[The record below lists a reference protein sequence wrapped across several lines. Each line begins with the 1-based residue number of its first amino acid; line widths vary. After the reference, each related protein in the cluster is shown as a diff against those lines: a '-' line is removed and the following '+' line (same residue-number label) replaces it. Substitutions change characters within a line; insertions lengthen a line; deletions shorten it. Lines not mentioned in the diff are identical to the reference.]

1 MRWVADAGYKVTLD
15 IFQCMTVMVGA
26 PRASGSNAGESSA
39 RCGLGKSTSSQRGW
53 RHLVQVSVPEPASCI
68 SGRFTMSHGNAA
80 WVDARAC
87 TWHLRLSKTHQAVGK
102 NLQREPLN
110 ILKHQNPK
118 SEYSNTPNPPKK
130 TADPKPIPAET
141 LRSKSGAELFGPS
154 AFLIR
159 KRQDS
164 SPTYTGAESPRPSFM
179 KSMAET

>member
-1 MRWVADAGYKVTLD
+1 MHMALEAR
-15 IFQCMTVMVGA
+15 Q
-26 PRASGSNAGESSA
+26 NSS
-39 RCGLGKSTSSQRGW
+39 SSW
-53 RHLVQVSVPEPASCI
+53 KEPAK
-68 SGRFTMSHGNAA
+68 RTPKHP
-80 WVDARAC
+80 
-87 TWHLRLSKTHQAVGK
+87 KTPK
-102 NLQREPLN
+102 
-110 ILKHQNPK
+110 PK

-141 LRSKSGAELFGPS
+141 LRRKSGAELFGPS